1 VGVFSSEKGFISFTV
16 GWFWLL
22 DLCFAVFRPVSH
34 GLVGPESVDPELVD
48 FWLVNHGLI
57 NPGLVNPVLVDSRS
71 MNLDHWPVTF
81 GAITEIF
88 NLRVI
93 SV

>member
-1 VGVFSSEKGFISFTV
+1 VRVFSSEKGFTSFTV

-22 DLCFAVFRPVSH
+22 DLCLAVFRPVDH
-34 GLVGPESVDPELVD
+34 GLVSSESVDPKLVDFWLVDHGLVDPELVD
-48 FWLVNHGLI
+48 
-57 NPGLVNPVLVDSRS
+57 PVLVDSRS
-71 MNLDHWPVTF
+71 INLDHWPVIF

-93 SV
+93 LV